1 MTDAKRY
8 EDRHPETGIS
18 SAQAAER
25 QQRHDILHGIR
36 SRKVSAVI
44 PALPWLKERG

>member
-8 EDRHPETGIS
+8 EARHPETGVS

-25 QQRHDILHGIR
+25 QQRHDILHGVR
-36 SRKVSAVI
+36 SRKVSVVV
-44 PALPWLKERG
+44 PDLPWLKGRG